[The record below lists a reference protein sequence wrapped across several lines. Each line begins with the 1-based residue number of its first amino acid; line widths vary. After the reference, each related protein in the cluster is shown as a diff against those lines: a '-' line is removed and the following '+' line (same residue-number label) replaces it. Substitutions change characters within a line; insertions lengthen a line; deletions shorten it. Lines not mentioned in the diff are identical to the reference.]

1 MTTLPVYN
9 GENGNGNG
17 ETPRKVSEIIAA
29 LCAGDPE
36 DRITLHDLIHAF
48 GLRAFGLAIL
58 VFALPNGIPAPIAP
72 GLSAVLGAPLLLLAA
87 QMLFGLDHPWFP
99 QSWGERSYRR
109 ADVAKLL
116 RPAIPVL
123 ERIERY
129 VKPRHARLTG
139 QRGRR
144 LIGGI
149 VLWNALLL
157 SLPIPFGNL
166 LPAWAIILAAFG
178 QVERDGVL
186 VIASLGAS
194 VVATGWVW
202 FLVDASVSI
211 LQWIFG

>member
-1 MTTLPVYN
+1 MTTLPILN
-9 GENGNGNG
+9 GENGNG

-123 ERIERY
+123 EKIERY
-129 VKPRHARLTG
+129 VKPRYARLTG

-149 VLWNALLL
+149 VLWNAFLL

-178 QVERDGVL
+178 QIERDGIL
-186 VIASLGAS
+186 VTASLGAS

>member
-1 MTTLPVYN
+1 MTTLPIFN
-9 GENGNGNG
+9 GENGNG
-17 ETPRKVSEIIAA
+17 ETPRKVSEIVAA

-123 ERIERY
+123 EKIERY

-139 QRGRR
+139 RRGRR

-186 VIASLGAS
+186 VIASLAAS

-202 FLVDASVSI
+202 FLVDTSVSI
-211 LQWIFG
+211 LQWMFG

>member
-1 MTTLPVYN
+1 MTTLPILN
-9 GENGNGNG
+9 GENGNG
-17 ETPRKVSEIIAA
+17 ETPRKVSEIVAA

-72 GLSAVLGAPLLLLAA
+72 GLSAVLGAPLALLAA

-123 ERIERY
+123 EKIERY

-139 QRGRR
+139 RRGRR

-186 VIASLGAS
+186 VIASLAAS

-202 FLVDASVSI
+202 FLVDTSVSI
-211 LQWIFG
+211 LQWMFG

>member
-1 MTTLPVYN
+1 MTDAPLN

-17 ETPRKVSEIIAA
+17 DTPRKVSEIVAA

-36 DRITLHDLIHAF
+36 GRISLHDLIHAF

-58 VFALPNGIPAPIAP
+58 IFALPNGIPAPIAP
-72 GLSAVLGAPLLLLAA
+72 GLSAVLGAPLVLLAA

-99 QSWGERSYRR
+99 ESWLARSFRR

-116 RPAIPVL
+116 RPAIPTL

-129 VKPRHARLTG
+129 VKPRYAHLTG
-139 QRGRR
+139 RR
-144 LIGGI
+144 FRPLLGGI

-178 QVERDGVL
+178 QIERDGTL
-186 VIASLGAS
+186 VIASLAAS
-194 VVATGWVW
+194 VIATGWVW
-202 FLVDASVSI
+202 FLVDVGIAV
-211 LQWIFG
+211 LERIFA

>member
-1 MTTLPVYN
+1 MTEAPLN
-9 GENGNGNG
+9 GDNGNG
-17 ETPRKVSEIIAA
+17 EAARKVSEIIAA

-36 DRITLHDLIHAF
+36 DRIKLHDLIHAF

-99 QSWGERSYRR
+99 KSWGEHSYRR

-129 VKPRHARLTG
+129 VKPRYVHLTG
-139 QRGRR
+139 RRGRR

-186 VIASLGAS
+186 VIASLAAS

-202 FLVDASVSI
+202 FLVDTSISV

>member
-1 MTTLPVYN
+1 MTTLPILN
-9 GENGNGNG
+9 GENGNG
-17 ETPRKVSEIIAA
+17 ETPRKVSEIVAA

-99 QSWGERSYRR
+99 QGWGERSYRR

-123 ERIERY
+123 EKIERY

-139 QRGRR
+139 RRGRR

-186 VIASLGAS
+186 VIASLAAS

-202 FLVDASVSI
+202 FLVDTSVSI
-211 LQWIFG
+211 LQWMFG